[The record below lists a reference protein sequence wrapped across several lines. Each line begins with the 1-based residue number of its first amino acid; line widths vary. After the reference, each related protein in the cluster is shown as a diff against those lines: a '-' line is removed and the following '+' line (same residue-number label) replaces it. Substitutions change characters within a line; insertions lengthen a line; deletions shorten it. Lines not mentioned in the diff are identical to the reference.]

1 MEKKQSGISPDNRA
15 VSPKNAESIK
25 NDGVRSDEYG
35 VEDSVVCVQP
45 TAKRGKNFNLKAVM
59 IAVITALAF
68 FCGFFTNCIIIGKS
82 GQKASWVINMIDRF
96 YYSEEDGKI
105 KRFTEEDY
113 AKMITAYLDRYS
125 TYYTKEEYLDVLN
138 TDKGNNFGVG
148 ISLNADPVLTLYRV
162 VGNSPAYKSGLRRG
176 DKIVGGKRENS
187 ERVDFSKNADVI
199 DFISSTQTGE
209 PITFYYTRN
218 GSEEKTASLTKNV
231 FVTSYVSY
239 EDDEYSGEFESEGT
253 NKPEFVSQ
261 KKTGGF
267 PLASDTAYLSF
278 AQFEGDGANQIKIAL
293 SFMKSRG
300 KTKLILDLRNNGGG
314 DMDILCRVAS
324 QFLYSSD
331 KVVAIAKYKDGIT
344 QSFRAIGDGMN
355 DNIKKITVLANENTA
370 SASECLIGAMTYYK
384 RAFDESGLI
393 IEKKDGV
400 ARTYG
405 KGIMQTTYENLLS
418 GDAIKLTTAFIYQ
431 PDGATCIHNKGFVA
445 QGNNAV
451 DPENAV
457 GRAIEYLSGK

>member
-1 MEKKQSGISPDNRA
+1 MNKNQSGISPDNTA
-15 VSPKNAESIK
+15 GNAENPSPATC
-25 NDGVRSDEYG
+25 DGAVATSNG
-35 VEDSVVCVQP
+35 VCVT

-125 TYYTKEEYLDVLN
+125 TYYSKEEYLDVLS

-148 ISLNADPVLTLYRV
+148 ISLNSDPVLTLYRV

-176 DKIVGGKRENS
+176 DKIVGGKRENA
-187 ERVDFSKNADVI
+187 ERVNFSKNSDVI
-199 DFISSTQTGE
+199 DFISATQTGE
-209 PITFYYTRN
+209 QITFYYTRN
-218 GSEEKTASLTKNV
+218 GGEEKIASLIKKV

-239 EDDEYSGEFESEGT
+239 EDDEFSGEFISEGT

-261 KKTGGF
+261 KKTDGYAL
-267 PLASDTAYLSF
+267 PSDTAYLSF
-278 AQFEGDGANQIKIAL
+278 ALFEGDGANQIKIAL

-314 DMDILCRVAS
+314 NMDILCRVAS

-344 QSFRAIGDGMN
+344 QRFKAVGDGMN
-355 DNIKKITVLANENTA
+355 ENLKKIAVLANENTA
-370 SASECLIGAMTYYK
+370 SASECLIGAMAYYK

-393 IEKKDGV
+393 IERKDGV
-400 ARTYG
+400 AKTYG
-405 KGIMQTTYENLLS
+405 KGIMQTTYENVLS

-431 PDGATCIHNKGFVA
+431 PDGATCIHNKGFIA

-451 DPENAV
+451 EPVNAV
-457 GRAIEYLSGK
+457 SRAIEYLMN